1 MARSNILVGG
11 SRIVVRVAEIAAG
24 LFVLAILAG
33 LLGSAVEQGRFT
45 TLLLGPGPD
54 AGDRTTGMRLVMLLG
69 LMMGIATLV
78 ALRAL
83 KGIVASVGAGDP
95 FVMANA
101 GRLRRIGWALLFLQ
115 LLEAPGLLI
124 AGHFP
129 SLGAAAPEPGLS
141 LGGWLAVL
149 MLFVLAQVFAAGT
162 AMRDDLAGTI

>member
-45 TLLLGPGPD
+45 TLLLGPGAD

-101 GRLRRIGWALLFLQ
+101 GRLRIGWALLFLQ